1 MTTGKVTFAG
11 TLTSH
16 WFLHMFQS
24 FDVISDASKGTSRVA
39 ALRGIFTELGVD
51 GVIVP
56 RSDEH
61 QGEYVAKGSE
71 RLAWLTGFTGSAGV
85 AVVLNDGAFI
95 FVDGRYTEQVAS
107 QVDGTIFTVESL
119 ISNPPA
125 KWAKEGLAEGTRL
138 GFDPWLHTI
147 TEIQALRKAVE
158 TPGGTLVALEKNPVD
173 LIWEDQPQPPLES
186 VDIHPVQWAGRET
199 KDKLADLATAVADAS
214 ADFTIL
220 TDPASIAWAFNIR
233 GSDVPHT
240 PLMLGFAVIAA
251 SGAHLLFVDKRKLPM
266 QTEAYLTQL
275 ADLYPPSSLV
285 DRLAGLARD
294 GGTIALDPGL
304 AAEKFRTLV
313 EGSGGKYVT
322 LADPA
327 RLPRS
332 TKNITEIEGTR
343 AAHLRDAAAM
353 ITFLAWLDAQQA
365 GSVDEITAVRKLE
378 NCRRATGEKM
388 QMPLRDVSFETI
400 SGSGPNGAIIHYR
413 VSTESNRHLEPG
425 ELYLVDSGAQYQDG
439 TTDITRTV
447 PIGKPTEEMRDRYTR
462 VLKGMISISML
473 RFPAGTRGMDIDAF
487 ARRSLWQEGLDYAHG
502 TGHGVGS
509 YLSVHEGPQR
519 IARSGSQALLTGMIL
534 SNEPGYYKPGQ
545 FGIRLENLI
554 LVSEPSPVQGG
565 DIDMHDFETLT
576 RVPFDRRL
584 ICTEMLTTA
593 EKDWLNSYHDKIVSD
608 VAVFL
613 DAESS
618 KWLEKAAAP
627 L

>member
-1 MTTGKVTFAG
+1 MTGKVTVTG

-16 WFLHMFQS
+16 WSLHMFQS
-24 FDVISDASKGTSRVA
+24 FDVISDASKGASRVA
-39 ALRGIFTELGVD
+39 ALRGIFTKLGVD

-61 QGEYVAKGSE
+61 QGEYVAKRSE
-71 RLAWLTGFTGSAGV
+71 RLAWLTGFTGSAGA
-85 AVVLNDGAFI
+85 AVVLTDKAII
-95 FVDGRYTEQVAS
+95 FVDGRYTEQVTS
-107 QVDGTIFTVESL
+107 QVDGTVFTIESL

-125 KWAKEGLAEGTRL
+125 KWAKDGIAAGTRL

-158 TPGGTLVALEKNPVD
+158 TTGGTLVALERNPVD
-173 LIWEDQPQPPLES
+173 LIWEDQPPPPLES
-186 VDIHPVQWAGRET
+186 VDIHPVQWAGREA
-199 KDKLADLATAVADAS
+199 KDKLADLAAAVADVS
-214 ADFTIL
+214 ADFTVL
-220 TDPASIAWAFNIR
+220 TDPSSIAWAFNIR
-233 GSDVPHT
+233 GNDVPHT
-240 PLMLGFAVIAA
+240 PLMLGFAIIAA
-251 SGAHLLFVDKRKLPM
+251 SGVHLLFVDKRKLPM

-275 ADLYPPSSLV
+275 ADLCPPSSLV
-285 DRLAGLARD
+285 DRLADLARD
-294 GGTIALDPGL
+294 GRTIALDPGL
-304 AAEKFRTLV
+304 AAERFRSLV
-313 EGSGGKYVT
+313 EDNGGSHVA

-332 TKNITEIEGTR
+332 TKNIREIEGTR

-353 ITFLAWLDAQQA
+353 ISFLAWLDAQQA

-378 NCRRATGEKM
+378 NDRRAIGEKM
-388 QMPLRDVSFETI
+388 QMPLRDISFETI
-400 SGSGPNGAIIHYR
+400 SGSGPNGAVIHYR
-413 VSTESNRHLEPG
+413 VSTASNRHLEPG

-439 TTDITRTV
+439 TTDITRTI
-447 PIGKPTEEMRDRYTR
+447 PIGTPTEEMRDRYTR
-462 VLKGMISISML
+462 VLKGMITISML
-473 RFPAGTRGMDIDAF
+473 RFPAGTRGMDIDVV
-487 ARRSLWQEGLDYAHG
+487 ARQALWQAGLDYAHG

-519 IARSGSQALLTGMIL
+519 IARTGSQALLAGMIL

-554 LVSEPSPVQGG
+554 LVGEASPVKGG

-584 ICTEMLTTA
+584 ICTDLLTAA
-593 EKDWLNSYHDKIVSD
+593 EKDWLNSYHDKVVSD
-608 VAVFL
+608 VATLV
-613 DAESS
+613 DAEASE
-618 KWLEKAAAP
+618 WLKTATAP